1 MLKPTTNGNYKI
13 YSPSIYDAVLD
24 NGVETVAGFLQAFKP
39 LVPEK
44 FKKAFELAINQIG
57 ENFWYLGSL
66 QESQTVELDQV

>member
-1 MLKPTTNGNYKI
+1 MTILRIKYWANLVNKVLKPTTNGNYKI

-57 ENFWYLGSL
+57 ENF
-66 QESQTVELDQV
+66 